1 MRRYRSSAGSTH
13 IGTRGTVERVTSA
26 DDLLRDPEYVRSV
39 QYATGRNL
47 AARSGLHDVY
57 GAAAEPFRHWEAA
70 LVDWP
75 AVETVLDVGCGT
87 ARFWDNPTLSRS
99 LRITLADS
107 SAGMVGEALAA
118 VAGHG
123 YAAPSGATCDAQSL
137 PFDDDSFDLV
147 VANHMLYHVPD
158 PAAALREFRRVLRPG
173 GCALVAT
180 NSPGHMHQLNAAIAE
195 ATGPFEQRLNEV
207 FGIDPAEAMLR
218 GIFGSIVWHTFVNA
232 LMVTSVDDLLAY
244 ATSFPPGQL
253 ADDAQRT
260 HLRAVLDQAVFD
272 GGGRMRI
279 DTRTGAFVVAG
290 AAT

>member
-1 MRRYRSSAGSTH
+1 MSTPS
-13 IGTRGTVERVTSA
+13 T
-26 DDLLRDPEYVRSV
+26 P
-39 QYATGRNL
+39 
-47 AARSGLHDVY
+47 
-57 GAAAEPFRHWEAA
+57 AAAESRTDGEVRAA
-70 LVDWP
+70 LGA
-75 AVETVLDVGCGT
+75 AVT
-87 ARFWDNPTLSRS
+87 AAS
-99 LRITLADS
+99 DS
-107 SAGMVGEALAA
+107 SAGVLFGVLDRPGAEPRVWAEGA
-118 VAGHG
+118 V
-123 YAAPSGATCDAQSL
+123 DA
-137 PFDDDSFDLV
+137 V
-147 VANHMLYHVPD
+147 TANHMLYHVPD

-279 DTRTGAFVVAG
+279 DTRTGAFVVGG
-290 AAT
+290 AAP